1 MHVFKGTKLRTIL
14 LWRRLSRSRLR
25 CRTKSTQAITMSAVI
40 LYGMKGTTFSVY
52 CIPFSL
58 LSPFFVSLLSLS
70 LSLSLSHFVNQHFFG
85 TLENTSDCV
94 FDVNICACVH
104 VCLGTC
110 ALSVRSHCWWWLMR
124 VCVWLDLH
132 AE

>member
-1 MHVFKGTKLRTIL
+1 
-14 LWRRLSRSRLR
+14 
-25 CRTKSTQAITMSAVI
+25 MSAVI

-58 LSPFFVSLLSLS
+58 LPPFFFSLLYLS

-94 FDVNICACVH
+94 FDVNICACV
-104 VCLGTC
+104 LEYAC
-110 ALSVRSHCWWWLMR
+110 AICPYPLLVVADAG
-124 VCVWLDLH
+124 VCV
-132 AE
+132 ARSPR